1 LKIAFSFPAFVLDSN
16 NQAHVSPSFR
26 TCNRRLNPDYGRVRT
41 IISPRVMHGVDID
54 GVNFDRLF
62 ASGTKGK
69 ERSREIKAA
78 YFGHSN
84 REPNKHQRKQG
95 N

>member
-1 LKIAFSFPAFVLDSN
+1 
-16 NQAHVSPSFR
+16 
-26 TCNRRLNPDYGRVRT
+26 
-41 IISPRVMHGVDID
+41 MHGVDID